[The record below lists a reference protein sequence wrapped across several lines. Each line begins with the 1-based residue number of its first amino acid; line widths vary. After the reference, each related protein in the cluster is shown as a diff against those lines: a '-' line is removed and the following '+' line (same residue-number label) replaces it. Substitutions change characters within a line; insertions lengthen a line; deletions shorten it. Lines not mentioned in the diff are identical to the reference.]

1 LIKPLN
7 IYFIATGSWYLSYG
21 MQSVVFAWLVTIIL
35 NETPDKVGLAQMAYL
50 LPGTIFILIGGSIA
64 DQFGG
69 RKIALIAQCAAASMA
84 AGLALSMALT
94 SFTYDKFLVF
104 AVCMGCSQAILTPAR
119 DGLLPLVADGQIQR
133 RVVQASM
140 IQFGIQMIGFVLAS
154 MADAVGAVM
163 MLAVQSIVLSVG
175 AVAYFFLEVPLVK
188 SARTQARMLNQL
200 RASISE
206 GFRSVIASPGMRMV
220 VLQNCAMGI
229 FFMGSYIVT
238 VPLLIREV
246 YNGSSTE
253 LSLINAVN
261 SLGLFLTIL
270 VLLRVGEIKRQG
282 RALLIAQGFGAL
294 VLSLAAIQVSFVT
307 LMGIL
312 FVWGMCGGMAM
323 TMARTIMQEQ
333 SDEHQRGRMMGFY
346 AFSFMGS
353 GPIGALLSGY
363 LVAWFGP
370 SASLAD
376 CLIVHARRRRARWH
390 PIEPLAPQPQS
401 QGLIHN
407 AIKPSPAVMT
417 RSIRRP
423 FGFQGRP

>member
-69 RKIALIAQCAAASMA
+69 RKIALLAQCAAAGMA
-84 AGLALSMALT
+84 AGLALSMAIT

-104 AVCMGCSQAILTPAR
+104 AVCMGCTQAILTPAR

-154 MADAVGAVM
+154 MADTVGAVM

-175 AVAYFFLEVPLVK
+175 AVAYYLLNVPLVK

-200 RASISE
+200 RASLTE
-206 GFRSVIASPGMRMV
+206 GFQSVMASPGMRMV

-253 LSLINAVN
+253 LSLINAAN
-261 SLGLFLTIL
+261 SLGLFLTI
-270 VLLRVGEIKRQG
+270 VALLRIGDIKRQG

-294 VLSLAAIQVSFVT
+294 VLSLAAIQINFIT

-370 SASLAD
+370 STSLAIASLSMF
-376 CLIVHARRRRARWH
+376 IVVVLVGTQSNLWH
-390 PIEPLAPQPQS
+390 LGHKVKA
-401 QGLIHN
+401 
-407 AIKPSPAVMT
+407 
-417 RSIRRP
+417 
-423 FGFQGRP
+423 

>member
-1 LIKPLN
+1 MIKPLN

-84 AGLALSMALT
+84 AALAVSMALT

-154 MADAVGAVM
+154 MADTVGAVM

-175 AVAYFFLEVPLVK
+175 AVAYFYLEVPLVK

-200 RASISE
+200 RASIIE

-238 VPLLIREV
+238 FPLLIREV

-253 LSLINAVN
+253 LSLINAAN
-261 SLGLFLTIL
+261 SLGLFLTIV
-270 VLLRVGEIKRQG
+270 VLLRVGDIKRQG

-294 VLSLAAIQVSFVT
+294 VLSLAAIQVSFIT

-370 SASLAD
+370 STSLAIASL
-376 CLIVHARRRRARWH
+376 CMFVVVVLVGTQSNLWH
-390 PIEPLAPQPQS
+390 LSHKAK
-401 QGLIHN
+401 
-407 AIKPSPAVMT
+407 A
-417 RSIRRP
+417 
-423 FGFQGRP
+423 

>member
-1 LIKPLN
+1 MIKPLN

-64 DQFGG
+64 DKFGR

-84 AGLALSMALT
+84 AGLAVSMALT

-133 RVVQASM
+133 RVVQASI
-140 IQFGIQMIGFVLAS
+140 IQFGIQIIGFVLAS
-154 MADAVGAVM
+154 MADTVGAVM

-175 AVAYFFLEVPLVK
+175 AVAYFYLEVPLVK

-200 RASISE
+200 RASIIE

-253 LSLINAVN
+253 LSLINAAN
-261 SLGLFLTIL
+261 SLGLFLTIV
-270 VLLRVGEIKRQG
+270 VLLRVGDIKRQG

-294 VLSLAAIQVSFVT
+294 VLSLAAIQVSFIT

-370 SASLAD
+370 STSLAIASL
-376 CLIVHARRRRARWH
+376 CMFVVVVLVGTQSNLWH
-390 PIEPLAPQPQS
+390 LSHKAK
-401 QGLIHN
+401 
-407 AIKPSPAVMT
+407 A
-417 RSIRRP
+417 
-423 FGFQGRP
+423 

>member
-1 LIKPLN
+1 MIKPLN

-84 AGLALSMALT
+84 AALAVSMALT

-140 IQFGIQMIGFVLAS
+140 IQFGIQMIGFVLVS
-154 MADAVGAVM
+154 MADTVGAVM

-175 AVAYFFLEVPLVK
+175 AVAYFYLEVPLVK

-200 RASISE
+200 RASIIE

-253 LSLINAVN
+253 LSLINAAN
-261 SLGLFLTIL
+261 SLGLFLTIV
-270 VLLRVGEIKRQG
+270 VLLRVGDIKRQG

-294 VLSLAAIQVSFVT
+294 VLSLAAIQVSFIT

-370 SASLAD
+370 RTSLAIASL
-376 CLIVHARRRRARWH
+376 CMFVVVVLVGTQSNLWH
-390 PIEPLAPQPQS
+390 LSHKAK
-401 QGLIHN
+401 
-407 AIKPSPAVMT
+407 A
-417 RSIRRP
+417 
-423 FGFQGRP
+423 

>member
-1 LIKPLN
+1 LIKPLHV
-7 IYFIATGSWYLSYG
+7 YFIATGSWYLSYG
-21 MQSVVFAWLVTIIL
+21 LQSVVFAWLVTIIL

-69 RKIALIAQCAAASMA
+69 RKIALIAQCAAAGIA

-94 SFTYDKFLVF
+94 SFTYDKFLIF
-104 AVCMGCSQAILTPAR
+104 AVCMGCTQAILTPAR
-119 DGLLPLVADGQIQR
+119 DCLLPLVADGQIQR

-163 MLAVQSIVLSVG
+163 MLAVQSVVLSVG
-175 AVAYFFLEVPLVK
+175 AVAYYYLAVPLVK
-188 SARTQARMLNQL
+188 SARTQTRMLNQL
-200 RASISE
+200 VVSITE
-206 GFRSVIASPGMRMV
+206 GFRSVMASPGMRMV

-246 YNGSSTE
+246 YDGSSTE
-253 LSLINAVN
+253 LSLINATN
-261 SLGLFLTIL
+261 SLGLFLTIA
-270 VLLRVGEIKRQG
+270 VLLRVGDIKRQG

-294 VLSLAAIQVSFVT
+294 VLSLAAIQVSFIT
-307 LMGIL
+307 LTGIL

-333 SDEHQRGRMMGFY
+333 SVAHQRGRMMGFY

-363 LVAWFGP
+363 LVTWFGP
-370 SASLAD
+370 STSLAITSS
-376 CLIVHARRRRARWH
+376 CMFVVVVLVGTQSNLWH
-390 PIEPLAPQPQS
+390 LSHKTE
-401 QGLIHN
+401 
-407 AIKPSPAVMT
+407 V
-417 RSIRRP
+417 
-423 FGFQGRP
+423 

>member
-1 LIKPLN
+1 MIKPLN

-69 RKIALIAQCAAASMA
+69 RKIALLAQCAAAGMA
-84 AGLALSMALT
+84 AGLALSMAIT

-104 AVCMGCSQAILTPAR
+104 AVCMGCTQAILTPAR

-154 MADAVGAVM
+154 MADTVGAVM

-175 AVAYFFLEVPLVK
+175 AVAYYFLNVPLVK

-200 RASISE
+200 RASLTE
-206 GFRSVIASPGMRMV
+206 GFQSVMASPGMRMV

-253 LSLINAVN
+253 LSLINAAN
-261 SLGLFLTIL
+261 SLGLFLTI
-270 VLLRVGEIKRQG
+270 VALLRIGDIKRQG

-294 VLSLAAIQVSFVT
+294 VLSLAAIQINFIT

-370 SASLAD
+370 STSLAIASLSMF
-376 CLIVHARRRRARWH
+376 IVVVLVGTQSNLWH
-390 PIEPLAPQPQS
+390 LGHKVKA
-401 QGLIHN
+401 
-407 AIKPSPAVMT
+407 
-417 RSIRRP
+417 
-423 FGFQGRP
+423 

>member
-1 LIKPLN
+1 MIKPLN

-84 AGLALSMALT
+84 AGLAVSMALT

-154 MADAVGAVM
+154 MADTVGAVM

-175 AVAYFFLEVPLVK
+175 AVAYFYLEVPLVK
-188 SARTQARMLNQL
+188 SARTQTRMLNQL
-200 RASISE
+200 VASIIE
-206 GFRSVIASPGMRMV
+206 GFRSVMASPGMRMV
-220 VLQNCAMGI
+220 VLQNCAMGV

-253 LSLINAVN
+253 LSLINAAN
-261 SLGLFLTIL
+261 SLGLFLTIV
-270 VLLRVGEIKRQG
+270 VLLRVGDIKRQG
-282 RALLIAQGFGAL
+282 RALVIAQGFGAL
-294 VLSLAAIQVSFVT
+294 VLSLAAIQVSFIT

-370 SASLAD
+370 STSLAIASL
-376 CLIVHARRRRARWH
+376 CMFVVVVLVGTQSNLWH
-390 PIEPLAPQPQS
+390 LSHKAK
-401 QGLIHN
+401 
-407 AIKPSPAVMT
+407 A
-417 RSIRRP
+417 
-423 FGFQGRP
+423 

>member
-1 LIKPLN
+1 MIKPLN

-84 AGLALSMALT
+84 AGLAVSMALT

-154 MADAVGAVM
+154 MADTVGAVM

-175 AVAYFFLEVPLVK
+175 AVAYFYLEVPLVK

-200 RASISE
+200 RASIIE

-253 LSLINAVN
+253 LSLINAAN
-261 SLGLFLTIL
+261 SLGLFLTIV
-270 VLLRVGEIKRQG
+270 VLLRVGDIKRQG

-294 VLSLAAIQVSFVT
+294 VLSLAAIQVSFIT

-363 LVAWFGP
+363 LVGWFGP
-370 SASLAD
+370 STSLAIASL
-376 CLIVHARRRRARWH
+376 CMFVVVVLVGTQSNLWH
-390 PIEPLAPQPQS
+390 LSHKAKASE
-401 QGLIHN
+401 
-407 AIKPSPAVMT
+407 
-417 RSIRRP
+417 
-423 FGFQGRP
+423 

>member
-1 LIKPLN
+1 VIKPLN

-50 LPGTIFILIGGSIA
+50 LPGTIFILLGGSIA

-84 AGLALSMALT
+84 AALAVSMALT

-154 MADAVGAVM
+154 MADTVGAVM

-175 AVAYFFLEVPLVK
+175 AVAYFYLEVPLVK

-200 RASISE
+200 RASIIE

-253 LSLINAVN
+253 LSLINAAN
-261 SLGLFLTIL
+261 SLGLFLTIV
-270 VLLRVGEIKRQG
+270 VLLRVGDIKRQG

-294 VLSLAAIQVSFVT
+294 VLSLAAIQVSFIT

-370 SASLAD
+370 STSLAIASL
-376 CLIVHARRRRARWH
+376 CMFVVVVLVGTQSNLWH
-390 PIEPLAPQPQS
+390 LSHKAK
-401 QGLIHN
+401 
-407 AIKPSPAVMT
+407 A
-417 RSIRRP
+417 
-423 FGFQGRP
+423 

>member
-1 LIKPLN
+1 MIKPLN

-84 AGLALSMALT
+84 AGLAVSMALT
-94 SFTYDKFLVF
+94 SFTYDKFLIF

-154 MADAVGAVM
+154 MADTVGAVM

-175 AVAYFFLEVPLVK
+175 AVAYYYLEVPLVK
-188 SARTQARMLNQL
+188 SARTQTRMLNQL
-200 RASISE
+200 VASIIE
-206 GFRSVIASPGMRMV
+206 GFRSVMASPGMRMV
-220 VLQNCAMGI
+220 VLQNCAMGV

-253 LSLINAVN
+253 LSLINAAN
-261 SLGLFLTIL
+261 SLGLFLTIV
-270 VLLRVGEIKRQG
+270 VLLRVGDIKRQG

-294 VLSLAAIQVSFVT
+294 VLSLAAIQVSFIT

-370 SASLAD
+370 STSLAIASL
-376 CLIVHARRRRARWH
+376 CMFVVVVLVGTQSNLWH
-390 PIEPLAPQPQS
+390 LSHKAK
-401 QGLIHN
+401 
-407 AIKPSPAVMT
+407 A
-417 RSIRRP
+417 
-423 FGFQGRP
+423 

>member
-1 LIKPLN
+1 VIKPLN

-84 AGLALSMALT
+84 AGLAVSMALT

-154 MADAVGAVM
+154 MADTVGAVM

-175 AVAYFFLEVPLVK
+175 AVAYFYLEVPLVK

-200 RASISE
+200 RASIIE

-253 LSLINAVN
+253 LSLINAAN
-261 SLGLFLTIL
+261 SLGLFLTIV
-270 VLLRVGEIKRQG
+270 VLLRVGDIKRQG

-294 VLSLAAIQVSFVT
+294 VLSLAAIQVSFIT

-370 SASLAD
+370 STSLAIASL
-376 CLIVHARRRRARWH
+376 CMFVVVVLVGTQSNLWH
-390 PIEPLAPQPQS
+390 LSHKAM
-401 QGLIHN
+401 
-407 AIKPSPAVMT
+407 A
-417 RSIRRP
+417 
-423 FGFQGRP
+423 

>member
-1 LIKPLN
+1 MIKPLN

-84 AGLALSMALT
+84 AGLAVSMALT

-154 MADAVGAVM
+154 MADTVGAVM

-175 AVAYFFLEVPLVK
+175 AVAYFYLEVPLVK

-200 RASISE
+200 RASIIE

-253 LSLINAVN
+253 LSLINAAN
-261 SLGLFLTIL
+261 SLGLFLTIV
-270 VLLRVGEIKRQG
+270 VLLRVGDIKRQG

-294 VLSLAAIQVSFVT
+294 VLSLAAIQISFIT

-370 SASLAD
+370 STSLAIASL
-376 CLIVHARRRRARWH
+376 CMFVVVVLVGTQSNLWH
-390 PIEPLAPQPQS
+390 LSHKAK
-401 QGLIHN
+401 
-407 AIKPSPAVMT
+407 A
-417 RSIRRP
+417 
-423 FGFQGRP
+423 

>member
-1 LIKPLN
+1 MIKPLN

-84 AGLALSMALT
+84 AGLAVSMALT

-154 MADAVGAVM
+154 MADTVGAVM

-175 AVAYFFLEVPLVK
+175 AVAYYYLEVPLVK
-188 SARTQARMLNQL
+188 SARTQTRMLNQL
-200 RASISE
+200 VASIIE
-206 GFRSVIASPGMRMV
+206 GFRSVMASPGMRMV
-220 VLQNCAMGI
+220 VLQNCAMGV

-253 LSLINAVN
+253 LSLINAAN
-261 SLGLFLTIL
+261 SLGLFLTIV
-270 VLLRVGEIKRQG
+270 VLLRVGDIKRQG

-294 VLSLAAIQVSFVT
+294 VLSLAAIQISFIT

-370 SASLAD
+370 STSLAIASL
-376 CLIVHARRRRARWH
+376 CMFVVVVLVGTQSNLWH
-390 PIEPLAPQPQS
+390 LSHKAK
-401 QGLIHN
+401 
-407 AIKPSPAVMT
+407 A
-417 RSIRRP
+417 
-423 FGFQGRP
+423 

>member
-1 LIKPLN
+1 MIKPLN

-84 AGLALSMALT
+84 AGLAVSMALT

-154 MADAVGAVM
+154 MADTVGAVM

-175 AVAYFFLEVPLVK
+175 AVAYFYLEVPLVK

-200 RASISE
+200 RASIIE

-246 YNGSSTE
+246 YDGSSTE
-253 LSLINAVN
+253 LSLINAAN
-261 SLGLFLTIL
+261 SLGLFLTIV
-270 VLLRVGEIKRQG
+270 VLLRVGDIKRQG

-294 VLSLAAIQVSFVT
+294 VLSLAAIQVSFIT

-370 SASLAD
+370 STSLAIASL
-376 CLIVHARRRRARWH
+376 CMFVVVVLVGTQSNLWH
-390 PIEPLAPQPQS
+390 LSHKAK
-401 QGLIHN
+401 
-407 AIKPSPAVMT
+407 A
-417 RSIRRP
+417 
-423 FGFQGRP
+423 

>member
-1 LIKPLN
+1 MIKPLN

-84 AGLALSMALT
+84 AGLAVSMALT

-154 MADAVGAVM
+154 MADTVGAVM

-175 AVAYFFLEVPLVK
+175 AVAYFYLEVPLVK

-200 RASISE
+200 RASIIE

-253 LSLINAVN
+253 LSLINAAN
-261 SLGLFLTIL
+261 SLGLFLTIV
-270 VLLRVGEIKRQG
+270 VLLRVGDIKRQG

-294 VLSLAAIQVSFVT
+294 VLSLAAIQVSFIT

-370 SASLAD
+370 STSLA
-376 CLIVHARRRRARWH
+376 
-390 PIEPLAPQPQS
+390 
-401 QGLIHN
+401 
-407 AIKPSPAVMT
+407 
-417 RSIRRP
+417 
-423 FGFQGRP
+423 

>member
-1 LIKPLN
+1 VIKPLN

-84 AGLALSMALT
+84 AALAVSMALT

-154 MADAVGAVM
+154 MADTVGAVM

-175 AVAYFFLEVPLVK
+175 AVAYFYLEVPLVK

-200 RASISE
+200 RASIIE

-253 LSLINAVN
+253 LSLINAAN
-261 SLGLFLTIL
+261 SLGLFLTIV
-270 VLLRVGEIKRQG
+270 VLLRVGDIKRQG

-294 VLSLAAIQVSFVT
+294 VLSLAAIQVSFIT

-370 SASLAD
+370 STSLAIASL
-376 CLIVHARRRRARWH
+376 CMFVVVVLVGTQSNLWH
-390 PIEPLAPQPQS
+390 LSHKAK
-401 QGLIHN
+401 
-407 AIKPSPAVMT
+407 A
-417 RSIRRP
+417 
-423 FGFQGRP
+423 

>member
-1 LIKPLN
+1 
-7 IYFIATGSWYLSYG
+7 

-84 AGLALSMALT
+84 AGLAVSMALT

-154 MADAVGAVM
+154 MADTVGAVM

-175 AVAYFFLEVPLVK
+175 AVAYFYLEVPLVK

-200 RASISE
+200 RASIIE

-253 LSLINAVN
+253 LSLINAAN
-261 SLGLFLTIL
+261 SLGLFLTIV
-270 VLLRVGEIKRQG
+270 VLLRVGDIKRQG

-294 VLSLAAIQVSFVT
+294 VLSLAAIQVSFIT

-370 SASLAD
+370 STSLAIASL
-376 CLIVHARRRRARWH
+376 CMFVVVVLVGTQSNLWH
-390 PIEPLAPQPQS
+390 LSHKAM
-401 QGLIHN
+401 
-407 AIKPSPAVMT
+407 A
-417 RSIRRP
+417 
-423 FGFQGRP
+423 

>member
-1 LIKPLN
+1 MIKPLN

-69 RKIALIAQCAAASMA
+69 RKIALIAQCAAASIA

-94 SFTYDKFLVF
+94 SFTYHKFLVF

-154 MADAVGAVM
+154 MADTVGAVM

-175 AVAYFFLEVPLVK
+175 AVAYFYLEVPLVK

-200 RASISE
+200 RASIIE

-253 LSLINAVN
+253 LSLISAVN

-270 VLLRVGEIKRQG
+270 VLLRVGDIKRQG

-370 SASLAD
+370 SASLAVASL
-376 CLIVHARRRRARWH
+376 CMLVVVVLVGTQSNLWH
-390 PIEPLAPQPQS
+390 LSHKAKAS
-401 QGLIHN
+401 
-407 AIKPSPAVMT
+407 A
-417 RSIRRP
+417 
-423 FGFQGRP
+423 

>member
-1 LIKPLN
+1 MIKPLN

-69 RKIALIAQCAAASMA
+69 RKIALMAQCAAASMA
-84 AGLALSMALT
+84 AALAVSMALT

-119 DGLLPLVADGQIQR
+119 DGLLPLVADGLIQR

-154 MADAVGAVM
+154 MADTVGAVM

-175 AVAYFFLEVPLVK
+175 AVAYFYLEVPLVK

-200 RASISE
+200 RASIIE

-253 LSLINAVN
+253 LSLINAAN
-261 SLGLFLTIL
+261 SLGLFLTIV
-270 VLLRVGEIKRQG
+270 VLLRVGDIKRQG

-294 VLSLAAIQVSFVT
+294 VLSLAAIQVSFIT

-370 SASLAD
+370 STSLAIASL
-376 CLIVHARRRRARWH
+376 CMFVVVVLVGTQSNLWH
-390 PIEPLAPQPQS
+390 LSHKAK
-401 QGLIHN
+401 
-407 AIKPSPAVMT
+407 A
-417 RSIRRP
+417 
-423 FGFQGRP
+423 

>member
-1 LIKPLN
+1 
-7 IYFIATGSWYLSYG
+7 

-69 RKIALIAQCAAASMA
+69 RKIAMIAQCAAASIA
-84 AGLALSMALT
+84 AGLALAMALT

-154 MADAVGAVM
+154 MADTVGAVM
-163 MLAVQSIVLSVG
+163 MLAVQSLILSIG
-175 AVAYFFLEVPLVK
+175 AIAYYRLDVPLVK
-188 SARTQARMLNQL
+188 SARTQARILNQL
-200 RASISE
+200 VESITE
-206 GFRSVIASPGMRMV
+206 GFRSVMASPGMRMV

-246 YNGSSTE
+246 YSGSSTE
-253 LSLINAVN
+253 LSLINAAN
-261 SLGLFLTIL
+261 SLGLFLTIV
-270 VLLRVGEIKRQG
+270 VLLRVGDIKRQG
-282 RALLIAQGFGAL
+282 RALLVAQGIGAL
-294 VLSLAAIQVSFVT
+294 VLSAAAIQVSFIT
-307 LMGIL
+307 LMAIL
-312 FVWGMCGGMAM
+312 FVWGMCGGIAM

-363 LVAWFGP
+363 LVTWFGP
-370 SASLAD
+370 SITLAIASLSMFVVVV
-376 CLIVHARRRRARWH
+376 LV
-390 PIEPLAPQPQS
+390 
-401 QGLIHN
+401 G
-407 AIKPSPAVMT
+407 T
-417 RSIRRP
+417 RSNLWHLSSKTKPRE
-423 FGFQGRP
+423 

>member
-1 LIKPLN
+1 MIKPLN

-253 LSLINAVN
+253 LSLISAVN

-370 SASLAD
+370 SASLAVASL
-376 CLIVHARRRRARWH
+376 CMLVVVVLVGTQSNLWH
-390 PIEPLAPQPQS
+390 LSHKAKAS
-401 QGLIHN
+401 
-407 AIKPSPAVMT
+407 A
-417 RSIRRP
+417 
-423 FGFQGRP
+423 

>member
-1 LIKPLN
+1 MIKPLHV
-7 IYFIATGSWYLSYG
+7 YFIATGSWYLSYG

-69 RKIALIAQCAAASMA
+69 RKIAMIAQCAAASIA
-84 AGLALSMALT
+84 AGLALAMALT

-154 MADAVGAVM
+154 MADTVGAVM
-163 MLAVQSIVLSVG
+163 MLAVQSLILSIG
-175 AVAYFFLEVPLVK
+175 AIAYYRLDVPLVK
-188 SARTQARMLNQL
+188 SARTQARILNQL
-200 RASISE
+200 VESITE
-206 GFRSVIASPGMRMV
+206 GFRSVMASPGMRMV

-246 YNGSSTE
+246 YSGSSTE
-253 LSLINAVN
+253 LSLINAAN
-261 SLGLFLTIL
+261 SLGLFLTIV
-270 VLLRVGEIKRQG
+270 VLLRVGDIKRQG
-282 RALLIAQGFGAL
+282 RALLVAQGIGAL
-294 VLSLAAIQVSFVT
+294 VLSAAAIQVSFIT
-307 LMGIL
+307 LMAIL
-312 FVWGMCGGMAM
+312 FVWGMCGGIAM

-363 LVAWFGP
+363 LVTWFGP
-370 SASLAD
+370 SITLAIASLSMFVVVV
-376 CLIVHARRRRARWH
+376 LV
-390 PIEPLAPQPQS
+390 
-401 QGLIHN
+401 G
-407 AIKPSPAVMT
+407 T
-417 RSIRRP
+417 RSNLWHLSSKTKHIARIC
-423 FGFQGRP
+423 

>member
-1 LIKPLN
+1 VIKPLN

-200 RASISE
+200 RASIIE

-253 LSLINAVN
+253 LSLINAAN
-261 SLGLFLTIL
+261 SLGLFLTIV
-270 VLLRVGEIKRQG
+270 VLLRVGDIKRQG

-294 VLSLAAIQVSFVT
+294 VLSLAAIQVSFIT

-370 SASLAD
+370 STSLAIASL
-376 CLIVHARRRRARWH
+376 CMFVVVVLVGTQSNLWH
-390 PIEPLAPQPQS
+390 LSHKAM
-401 QGLIHN
+401 
-407 AIKPSPAVMT
+407 A
-417 RSIRRP
+417 
-423 FGFQGRP
+423 

>member
-1 LIKPLN
+1 MIKPLN

-84 AGLALSMALT
+84 AALAVSMALT

-154 MADAVGAVM
+154 MADTVGAVM

-175 AVAYFFLEVPLVK
+175 AVAYFYLEVPLVK

-200 RASISE
+200 RASIIE

-253 LSLINAVN
+253 LSLINAAN
-261 SLGLFLTIL
+261 SLGLFLTIV
-270 VLLRVGEIKRQG
+270 VLLRVGDIKRQG

-294 VLSLAAIQVSFVT
+294 VLSLAAIQISFIT

-370 SASLAD
+370 STSLAIASL
-376 CLIVHARRRRARWH
+376 CMFVVVVLVGTQSNLWH
-390 PIEPLAPQPQS
+390 LSHKAK
-401 QGLIHN
+401 
-407 AIKPSPAVMT
+407 A
-417 RSIRRP
+417 
-423 FGFQGRP
+423 

>member
-1 LIKPLN
+1 MIKPLN

-84 AGLALSMALT
+84 AGLAVSMALT

-154 MADAVGAVM
+154 MADTVGAVM

-175 AVAYFFLEVPLVK
+175 AVAYFYLEVPLVK

-200 RASISE
+200 RASIIE

-253 LSLINAVN
+253 LSLINAAN
-261 SLGLFLTIL
+261 SLGLFLTIV
-270 VLLRVGEIKRQG
+270 VLLRVGDIKRQG

-294 VLSLAAIQVSFVT
+294 VLSLAAIQVSFIT

-370 SASLAD
+370 STSLAIASL
-376 CLIVHARRRRARWH
+376 CMFVVVVLVGTQSNLWH
-390 PIEPLAPQPQS
+390 LSHKAKASE
-401 QGLIHN
+401 
-407 AIKPSPAVMT
+407 
-417 RSIRRP
+417 
-423 FGFQGRP
+423 

>member
-1 LIKPLN
+1 LIKPLPV
-7 IYFIATGSWYLSYG
+7 YFIATGSWYLSYG

-69 RKIALIAQCAAASMA
+69 RKIAMIAQCAAASIA
-84 AGLALSMALT
+84 AGLALAMALT

-119 DGLLPLVADGQIQR
+119 DGLLPLVAEGQIQR

-154 MADAVGAVM
+154 MADTVGAVM
-163 MLAVQSIVLSVG
+163 MLAVQSLILSIG
-175 AVAYFFLEVPLVK
+175 AIAYYRLDVPLVK
-188 SARTQARMLNQL
+188 SARTQARILNQL
-200 RASISE
+200 VESITE
-206 GFRSVIASPGMRMV
+206 GFRSVMASPGMRMV

-246 YNGSSTE
+246 YSGSSTE
-253 LSLINAVN
+253 LSLINAAN
-261 SLGLFLTIL
+261 SLGLFLTIV
-270 VLLRVGEIKRQG
+270 VLLRVGDIKRQG
-282 RALLIAQGFGAL
+282 RALLVAQGIGAL
-294 VLSLAAIQVSFVT
+294 VLSAAAIQVSFIT
-307 LMGIL
+307 LMAIL
-312 FVWGMCGGMAM
+312 FVWGMCGGIAM

-363 LVAWFGP
+363 LVTWFGP
-370 SASLAD
+370 SITLAIASLSMFVVVV
-376 CLIVHARRRRARWH
+376 LV
-390 PIEPLAPQPQS
+390 
-401 QGLIHN
+401 G
-407 AIKPSPAVMT
+407 T
-417 RSIRRP
+417 RSNLWHLSSKTKPRE
-423 FGFQGRP
+423 

>member
-1 LIKPLN
+1 MIKPLHV
-7 IYFIATGSWYLSYG
+7 YFIATGSWYLSYG

-69 RKIALIAQCAAASMA
+69 RKIAMIAQCAAASIA
-84 AGLALSMALT
+84 AGLALAMALT

-119 DGLLPLVADGQIQR
+119 DGLLPLVAEGQIQR

-154 MADAVGAVM
+154 MADTVGAVM
-163 MLAVQSIVLSVG
+163 MLAVQSLILSIG
-175 AVAYFFLEVPLVK
+175 AIAYYRLDVPLVK
-188 SARTQARMLNQL
+188 SARTQARILNQL
-200 RASISE
+200 VESITE
-206 GFRSVIASPGMRMV
+206 GFRSVMASPGMRMV

-246 YNGSSTE
+246 YSGSSTE
-253 LSLINAVN
+253 LSLINAAN
-261 SLGLFLTIL
+261 SLGLFLTIV
-270 VLLRVGEIKRQG
+270 VLLRVGDIKRQG
-282 RALLIAQGFGAL
+282 RALLVAQGIGAL
-294 VLSLAAIQVSFVT
+294 VLSAAAIQVSFIT
-307 LMGIL
+307 LMAIL
-312 FVWGMCGGMAM
+312 FVWGMCGGIAM

-363 LVAWFGP
+363 LVTWFGP
-370 SASLAD
+370 SITLAIASLSMFVVVV
-376 CLIVHARRRRARWH
+376 LV
-390 PIEPLAPQPQS
+390 
-401 QGLIHN
+401 G
-407 AIKPSPAVMT
+407 T
-417 RSIRRP
+417 RSNLWHLSSKTKPRE
-423 FGFQGRP
+423 

>member
-1 LIKPLN
+1 MIKPLN

-84 AGLALSMALT
+84 AGLAVSMALT

-154 MADAVGAVM
+154 MADTVGAVM

-175 AVAYFFLEVPLVK
+175 AVAYYYLEVPLVK
-188 SARTQARMLNQL
+188 SARTQTRMLNQL
-200 RASISE
+200 VASIIE
-206 GFRSVIASPGMRMV
+206 GFRSVMASPGMRMV
-220 VLQNCAMGI
+220 VLQNCAMGV

-253 LSLINAVN
+253 LSLINAAN
-261 SLGLFLTIL
+261 SLGLFLTIV
-270 VLLRVGEIKRQG
+270 VLLRVGDIKRQG

-294 VLSLAAIQVSFVT
+294 VLSLAAIQISFIT

-370 SASLAD
+370 STSLAIASL
-376 CLIVHARRRRARWH
+376 CMFVVVVLVGTQSNLWH
-390 PIEPLAPQPQS
+390 LSHKAKASE
-401 QGLIHN
+401 
-407 AIKPSPAVMT
+407 
-417 RSIRRP
+417 
-423 FGFQGRP
+423 

>member
-69 RKIALIAQCAAASMA
+69 RKIALLAQCAAAGMA
-84 AGLALSMALT
+84 AGLALSMAIT

-104 AVCMGCSQAILTPAR
+104 AVCMGCTQAILTPAR

-154 MADAVGAVM
+154 MADTVGAVM

-175 AVAYFFLEVPLVK
+175 AVAYYFLNVPLVK

-200 RASISE
+200 RASLTE
-206 GFRSVIASPGMRMV
+206 GFQSVMASPGMRMV

-253 LSLINAVN
+253 LSLINAAN
-261 SLGLFLTIL
+261 SLGLFLTI
-270 VLLRVGEIKRQG
+270 VALLRIGDIKRQG

-294 VLSLAAIQVSFVT
+294 VLSLAAIQINFIT

-370 SASLAD
+370 STSLAIASLSMF
-376 CLIVHARRRRARWH
+376 IVVVLVGTQSNLWH
-390 PIEPLAPQPQS
+390 LGHKVKA
-401 QGLIHN
+401 
-407 AIKPSPAVMT
+407 
-417 RSIRRP
+417 
-423 FGFQGRP
+423 

>member
-1 LIKPLN
+1 MIKPLPV
-7 IYFIATGSWYLSYG
+7 YFIATGSWYLSYG
-21 MQSVVFAWLVTIIL
+21 MQSVVFSWLVTIIL

-69 RKIALIAQCAAASMA
+69 RKIAMIAQCAAASIA
-84 AGLALSMALT
+84 AGLALAMALT

-119 DGLLPLVADGQIQR
+119 DGLLPLVAEGQIQR

-154 MADAVGAVM
+154 MADTVGAVM
-163 MLAVQSIVLSVG
+163 MLAVQSLILSIG
-175 AVAYFFLEVPLVK
+175 AIAYYRLDVPLVK
-188 SARTQARMLNQL
+188 SARTQARILNQL
-200 RASISE
+200 VESITE
-206 GFRSVIASPGMRMV
+206 GFRSVMASPGMRMV

-246 YNGSSTE
+246 YSGSSTE
-253 LSLINAVN
+253 LSLINAAN
-261 SLGLFLTIL
+261 SLGLFLTIV
-270 VLLRVGEIKRQG
+270 VLLRVGDIKRQG
-282 RALLIAQGFGAL
+282 RALLVAQGIGAL
-294 VLSLAAIQVSFVT
+294 VLSAAAIQVSFIT
-307 LMGIL
+307 LMAIL
-312 FVWGMCGGMAM
+312 FVWGMCGGIAM

-363 LVAWFGP
+363 LVTWFGP
-370 SASLAD
+370 SITLAIASLSMFVVVV
-376 CLIVHARRRRARWH
+376 LV
-390 PIEPLAPQPQS
+390 
-401 QGLIHN
+401 G
-407 AIKPSPAVMT
+407 T
-417 RSIRRP
+417 RSNLWHLSSKTKPRE
-423 FGFQGRP
+423 

>member
-1 LIKPLN
+1 MIKPLN

-84 AGLALSMALT
+84 AGLAVSMALT

-154 MADAVGAVM
+154 MADTVGAVM

-175 AVAYFFLEVPLVK
+175 AVAYFYLEVPLVK

-200 RASISE
+200 RASIIE

-253 LSLINAVN
+253 LSLINAAN
-261 SLGLFLTIL
+261 SLGLFLTIV
-270 VLLRVGEIKRQG
+270 VLLRVGDIKRQG

-294 VLSLAAIQVSFVT
+294 VLSLAAIQISFIT

-370 SASLAD
+370 STSLAIASL
-376 CLIVHARRRRARWH
+376 CMFVVVVLVGTQSNLWH
-390 PIEPLAPQPQS
+390 LSHKAKASE
-401 QGLIHN
+401 
-407 AIKPSPAVMT
+407 
-417 RSIRRP
+417 
-423 FGFQGRP
+423 

>member
-253 LSLINAVN
+253 LSLISAVN

-370 SASLAD
+370 SASLAVASL
-376 CLIVHARRRRARWH
+376 CMLVVVVLVGTQSNLWH
-390 PIEPLAPQPQS
+390 LSHKAKAS
-401 QGLIHN
+401 
-407 AIKPSPAVMT
+407 A
-417 RSIRRP
+417 
-423 FGFQGRP
+423 

>member
-1 LIKPLN
+1 
-7 IYFIATGSWYLSYG
+7 

-50 LPGTIFILIGGSIA
+50 LPGTVFILIGGSIA

-94 SFTYDKFLVF
+94 SFSYDKFLVF
-104 AVCMGCSQAILTPAR
+104 AVCMGCTQAILTPAR
-119 DGLLPLVADGQIQR
+119 DGLLPLVAEGQIQR

-154 MADAVGAVM
+154 MADTVGAVM
-163 MLAVQSIVLSVG
+163 MLAVQSIVLSIG
-175 AVAYFFLEVPLVK
+175 AVAYFYLEVPLVK

-200 RASISE
+200 RASIIE

-253 LSLINAVN
+253 LSLINAAN
-261 SLGLFLTIL
+261 SLGLFLTIV
-270 VLLRVGEIKRQG
+270 VLLRVGDIKRQG

-294 VLSLAAIQVSFVT
+294 VLSLAAIQVSFIT

-370 SASLAD
+370 STSLAIASL
-376 CLIVHARRRRARWH
+376 CMFVVVVLVGTQSNLWH
-390 PIEPLAPQPQS
+390 LSHKAKASE
-401 QGLIHN
+401 
-407 AIKPSPAVMT
+407 
-417 RSIRRP
+417 
-423 FGFQGRP
+423 

>member
-1 LIKPLN
+1 
-7 IYFIATGSWYLSYG
+7 

-84 AGLALSMALT
+84 AGLAVSMALT

-154 MADAVGAVM
+154 MADTVGAVM

-175 AVAYFFLEVPLVK
+175 AVAYFYLEVPLVK

-200 RASISE
+200 RASIIE

-253 LSLINAVN
+253 LSLINAAN
-261 SLGLFLTIL
+261 SLGLFLTIV
-270 VLLRVGEIKRQG
+270 VLLRVGDIKRQG

-294 VLSLAAIQVSFVT
+294 VLSLAAIQVSFIT

-370 SASLAD
+370 STSLAIASL
-376 CLIVHARRRRARWH
+376 CMFVVVVLVGTQSNLWH
-390 PIEPLAPQPQS
+390 LSHKAK
-401 QGLIHN
+401 
-407 AIKPSPAVMT
+407 A
-417 RSIRRP
+417 
-423 FGFQGRP
+423 